1 MDIGDLKDLKSLQL
15 NDNMLIGT
23 IPRSL
28 TRGELSLVDLNLSN
42 NDLSG
47 TIPTGFSNI
56 RYLENLQ
63 VTGKIFIVTNISC
76 HLFILCQIL
85 TPLFYNFREQ
95 TDRFCTTTSVPSQLE

>member
-1 MDIGDLKDLKSLQL
+1 MGIGNMKDLKSLQL
-15 NDNMLIGT
+15 NDNSLIGT

-56 RYLENLQ
+56 RYLKNLQ
-63 VTGKIFIVTNISC
+63 ITGKC
-76 HLFILCQIL
+76 GMK
-85 TPLFYNFREQ
+85 
-95 TDRFCTTTSVPSQLE
+95 